1 MEIRWNWEKSDYL
14 MHLFDQLLGQP
25 FLDDFSRYC
34 RENRVQ
40 EGFLLTIRWR
50 NIQVKAFLFD
60 GPTLLI
66 DKIRRISSVTPELS
80 CRWGES

>member
-1 MEIRWNWEKSDYL
+1 MEIRWDWEKPDHL
-14 MHLFDQLLGQP
+14 MHLFDQLLGQT

-40 EGFLLTIRWR
+40 EGVPLTILWR
-50 NIQVKAFLFD
+50 NVRVKGYLFD

-66 DKIRRISSVTPELS
+66 GRILRNSSVTPELS